1 MVPSISEESNSNT
14 TDLDSGDERSK
25 IFSVARRNTA
35 PSFEEQESILNEM
48 SKFVEI
54 FVIFT

>member
-1 MVPSISEESNSNT
+1 MSSINEQPNGNT
-14 TDLDSGDERSK
+14 TDLDGGDKRSK

-48 SKFVEI
+48 SNFVEI
-54 FVIFT
+54 FVVFT

>member
-1 MVPSISEESNSNT
+1 MSSINEQPNGNT
-14 TDLDSGDERSK
+14 TDLDGGDERSK

-54 FVIFT
+54 FVVFT

>member
-1 MVPSISEESNSNT
+1 MSSINEQPNGNT
-14 TDLDSGDERSK
+14 TDLDGGDERSK

-48 SKFVEI
+48 SNFGEI
-54 FVIFT
+54 FVVFT